1 MERWYKNRLFKRN
14 VLCIKTKFNKY
25 GVGSKL
31 KVGMRERGRLIR
43 NHDKQKKIFR
53 QSSKS

>member
-1 MERWYKNRLFKRN
+1 MERWYTNRLFKRN

-31 KVGMRERGRLIR
+31 NRLIR